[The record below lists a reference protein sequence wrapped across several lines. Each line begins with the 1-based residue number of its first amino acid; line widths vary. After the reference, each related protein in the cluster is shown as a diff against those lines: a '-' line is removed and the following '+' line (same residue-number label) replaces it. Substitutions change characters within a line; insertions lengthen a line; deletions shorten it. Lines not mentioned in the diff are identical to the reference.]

1 MTLGEENGDG
11 KKLLVILFWTG
22 VAFLL
27 MIVLHGCKTV
37 YVPVPG
43 ETKTEYVYKETRDTA
58 YVKDSVYIKEVQ
70 KGDTIRITEYRDRYR
85 FRYINVT
92 DTMLVL
98 DTLKIPYPVEVVKV
112 DHKQTWLQKTLM
124 IGSWIAQHLSVSRQE
139 PCLVKVVVVI
149 QNLSDSF
156 L

>member
-70 KGDTIRITEYRDRYR
+70 KGDTVRITEYRDRYR
-85 FRYINVT
+85 FRYITVT

-112 DHKQTWLQKTLM
+112 DHKQTWLQKTFM
-124 IGSWIAQHLSVSRQE
+124 IIGICFILG
-139 PCLVKVVVVI
+139 
-149 QNLSDSF
+149 F
-156 L
+156 LIRLALKRLKLIS

>member
-1 MTLGEENGDG
+1 MTFGEENGDG
-11 KKLLVILFWTG
+11 KKLLLILFWTG

-58 YVKDSVYIKEVQ
+58 YVRDSVYIKEVQ

-85 FRYINVT
+85 FRYITTT
-92 DTMLVL
+92 DTIVRV
-98 DTLKIPYPVEVVKV
+98 DSVAVPYPVEVVKV
-112 DHKQTWLQKTLM
+112 DHKQTWLQKTFM
-124 IGSWIAQHLSVSRQE
+124 IIGICFMLGFIIRWAWKRFKPIV
-139 PCLVKVVVVI
+139 
-149 QNLSDSF
+149 
-156 L
+156 

>member
-85 FRYINVT
+85 FRYITVT

-124 IGSWIAQHLSVSRQE
+124 IIGICFILG
-139 PCLVKVVVVI
+139 
-149 QNLSDSF
+149 F
-156 L
+156 LIRLALKRLKLIS

>member
-85 FRYINVT
+85 FRYITVT

-124 IGSWIAQHLSVSRQE
+124 IIGICFILG
-139 PCLVKVVVVI
+139 
-149 QNLSDSF
+149 F
-156 L
+156 LIRLALKRLKLIV